1 MIRVVLAD
9 DNTQLCHTLREHI
22 DAQPDMQVVGIAGD
36 GEQALEALDR
46 WRPDVLLLD
55 ITMPRLDGLAVLERL
70 NTRGVVEKPCVVVL
84 TALGHDDVA
93 QRLTELGARYFIV
106 KPFDLD
112 LLTERM
118 RQFVAPTQ
126 DHVIPAARQSRSR
139 SSAFVHENRITG
151 LLHEMGVPSHFKG
164 YNYLREAVAWA
175 LRQPAVLS
183 GSLTT
188 ELYPSVAGKYNTTAN
203 GVEAAIRH
211 GIRAA
216 WRNNRPFLAEIT
228 GTAGVPR
235 KTPPS
240 NSVVI
245 SKLVDAVEA
254 MEASDTPPCNL

>member
-1 MIRVVLAD
+1 MSRESEAPMIEVVLAD
-9 DNTQLCHTLREHI
+9 DNTHLCQTLKEHI
-22 DAQPDMQVVGIAGD
+22 DAQPDMRVVSIAND
-36 GEQALEALDR
+36 GEEALEALDR

-70 NTRGVVEKPCVVVL
+70 HMVELEKKPYVVVL

-112 LLTERM
+112 LLTERL
-118 RQFVAPTQ
+118 RQFAAPTPQ
-126 DHVIPAARQSRSR
+126 STIAEVRQGRPH
-139 SSAFVHENRITG
+139 SSALHQTQRITR
-151 LLHEMGVPSHFKG
+151 LLHEMGVPSHLKG
-164 YNYLREAVAWA
+164 YNYLREAVTLA
-175 LRQPAVLS
+175 LRRPAVLN

-188 ELYPSVAGKYNTTAN
+188 DLYPSIADRYNTTAN

-211 GIRAA
+211 SIRVA
-216 WRNNRPFLAEIT
+216 WRNNRPFLAGLT

-235 KTPPS
+235 KTAPP

-245 SKLVDAVEA
+245 SRLVEA
-254 MEASDTPPCNL
+254 IDRMKA